1 MSERKKKE
9 KEENKN
15 KNTGKIMVKMYF
27 IVGYLN
33 TKRTEDKALNCF

>member
-9 KEENKN
+9 KKK
-15 KNTGKIMVKMYF
+15 KNTRKIMVKMYF

>member
-9 KEENKN
+9 KKK
-15 KNTGKIMVKMYF
+15 KNTGEIMVKMYF